1 MAIYK
6 SVKRLSLLVA
16 CAAFSLW
23 QAPLKAQVQRYN
35 ATGENN
41 YGIVYTLPKTKYEFV
56 ITTKQ
61 CVFTPGELS
70 AWGSKY
76 LGKDVGVKSWQTSEI
91 LDAKIRVVGVP
102 NIEKQ
107 YLVAFDK
114 KTIAP
119 FVNLAPGGV
128 IYSINGKNL
137 PAQQV
142 EESLPTYAK
151 PNRALPSFPKEYSL
165 AITQAKRAEIASTY
179 LYDIREN
186 LMNIVSGEVDQMPK
200 DGESMRL
207 ILDKL
212 RGEEQRTLRL
222 FEGDTTMTAQRYTLS
237 IEPKAED
244 MEQPLAYLSPIS
256 GFSETK
262 TAQDAKPITLRIK
275 IVERSPELDPKELA
289 RREKSEGIVYNLPG
303 IAEVSL
309 VYDGKELAKERLPIT
324 QVGTIQTM
332 SKKMF
337 NIKEAGT
344 TAIYFD
350 LNSGAL
356 NRVTTE

>member
-1 MAIYK
+1 
-6 SVKRLSLLVA
+6 
-16 CAAFSLW
+16 
-23 QAPLKAQVQRYN
+23 
-35 ATGENN
+35 
-41 YGIVYTLPKTKYEFV
+41 
-56 ITTKQ
+56 
-61 CVFTPGELS
+61 
-70 AWGSKY
+70 
-76 LGKDVGVKSWQTSEI
+76 
-91 LDAKIRVVGVP
+91 
-102 NIEKQ
+102 
-107 YLVAFDK
+107 
-114 KTIAP
+114 
-119 FVNLAPGGV
+119 
-128 IYSINGKNL
+128 
-137 PAQQV
+137 
-142 EESLPTYAK
+142 
-151 PNRALPSFPKEYSL
+151 
-165 AITQAKRAEIASTY
+165 
-179 LYDIREN
+179 
-186 LMNIVSGEVDQMPK
+186 MNIVSGEVDQMPK

-244 MEQPLAYLSPIS
+244 MEQPLAYLSPTS

-262 TAQDAKPITLRIK
+262 TSQDAKPITLRIK